1 MSYIYMIN
9 EYKITLTQIRFIDML
24 LEIGPHGMDLLF
36 VDVRL
41 TFDIIMFLFIE
52 EYITCVN
59 KYLRKRIY

>member
-1 MSYIYMIN
+1 MIN
-9 EYKITLTQIRFIDML
+9 EDKVTVIQKRFIDML

-41 TFDIIMFLFIE
+41 TYDIIMFLFIE
-52 EYITCVN
+52 EYITYVN

>member
-1 MSYIYMIN
+1 MSYIDMIN
-9 EYKITLTQIRFIDML
+9 EDKITLTQKRFIDML

-52 EYITCVN
+52 ECITCVN